1 MKLTQKTIGIAIAM
15 ILASSAWSAPPVQG
29 TQISEAEAATLS
41 FMREEEKMARD
52 VYITLV
58 WQTPI
63 FANISSAEQRHMDQ
77 IKSFLDSYKLPDP
90 ALEEVG
96 KFTNSDIQSLYDTLV
111 KRGRTSQ
118 IEALYVGAL
127 IEELDIDDLQNA
139 IAETNNPALERLYAN
154 LMSGSYNHLRAF
166 VGQIEYLG
174 YVYEAQHLPQD
185 EVDDILNPATVNSG
199 IAINTANS
207 QFVATNAQFKPSI
220 KTQTGLY
227 SNDAIFTQS
236 DEITIATT
244 FRPDTAHIGQNAD
257 LLTVAMF
264 TPMGATQP
272 LMFMR
277 DETGGWQNWD
287 GYFNTLT
294 AVQVQQTLR
303 NNQKLNV
310 YQGTLP
316 AGRFQIS
323 VGYRLQDG
331 TIVFNEQAID
341 FSVE

>member
-1 MKLTQKTIGIAIAM
+1 
-15 ILASSAWSAPPVQG
+15 
-29 TQISEAEAATLS
+29 
-41 FMREEEKMARD
+41 
-52 VYITLV
+52 
-58 WQTPI
+58 
-63 FANISSAEQRHMDQ
+63 MDQ
-77 IKSFLDSYKLPDP
+77 VKSLLDRYNLPDP

-96 KFTNSDIQSLYDTLV
+96 NFTNSDIQSLYDSLV
-111 KRGRTSQ
+111 ERGRTSQ

-127 IEELDIDDLQNA
+127 IEEVDIDDLQNA
-139 IAETNNPALERLYAN
+139 IAETNNRALERMYTK
-154 LMSGSYNHLRAF
+154 LMNGSYNHLRAF

-174 YVYEAQHLPQD
+174 YVYEAQYLD
-185 EVDDILNPATVNSG
+185 EVDDILNSGTMSRG
-199 IAINTANS
+199 IAIETANS
-207 QFVATNAQFKPSI
+207 QFVETNAQFKASI

-227 SNDAIFTQS
+227 SNGAIFSQS
-236 DEITIATT
+236 DEITITAT
-244 FRPDTAHIGQNAD
+244 FQPDSAHIGQNAD

-272 LMFMR
+272 LIFMR

-294 AVQVQQTLR
+294 AVQVQQTLG
-303 NNQKLNV
+303 NEQKLNV

-316 AGRFQIS
+316 AGRYQIS

-341 FSVE
+341 FYVE